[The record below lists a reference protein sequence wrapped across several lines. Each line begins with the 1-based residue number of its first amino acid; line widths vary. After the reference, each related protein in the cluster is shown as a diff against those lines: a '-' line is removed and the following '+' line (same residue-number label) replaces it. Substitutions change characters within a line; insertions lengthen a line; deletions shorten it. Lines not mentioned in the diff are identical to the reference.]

1 MKRVSLRTKDVNKLL
16 EKYKLELSK
25 KDHVELL
32 DEKIILVN
40 GTPAFFYHDT
50 HLVPTLKYLQ
60 DHPVLKRVVV
70 DMGAVKFMV
79 SGADVMR
86 PGVVEIDPEISEGE
100 YIVIVDVQHKKSLA
114 IGKALHDGKTMLAM
128 KSGRIIKNIHYV
140 SDEIWNVKL

>member
-1 MKRVSLRTKDVNKLL
+1 MKRVSLRIKDVNKLL
-16 EKYKLELSK
+16 EQYKLELSK
-25 KDHVELL
+25 KDRVELL
-32 DEKIILVN
+32 EEKILLVN

-70 DMGAVKFMV
+70 DMGAVRFIV

-86 PGVVEIDPEISEGE
+86 PGVVEIDPEISEEE
-100 YIVIVDVQHKKSLA
+100 YIVIVDVQHKKPLA
-114 IGKALHDGKTMLAM
+114 VGKTLHDGKTMQAM

-140 SDEIWNVKL
+140 SDDIWNVQL